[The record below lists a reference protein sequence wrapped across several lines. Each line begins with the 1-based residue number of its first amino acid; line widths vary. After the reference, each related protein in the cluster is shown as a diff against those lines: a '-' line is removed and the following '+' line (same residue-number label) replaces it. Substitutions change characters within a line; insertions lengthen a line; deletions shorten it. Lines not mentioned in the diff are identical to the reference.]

1 MNVPVYR
8 FNENFY
14 DLLTLNFDAPF
25 TNFLNRIEKYC
36 WYSKYIIGQLT
47 SRFQLWECK
56 MSLKKLAL
64 AGGVASALMAGT
76 AYASVIDRPFFQVLG
91 VVVVWGADSAGNAPV
106 VSDFV
111 LLTPASGTAG
121 ADLIS
126 GDVTAVVTGSLTP
139 ISATGVGGAGS
150 DVSGVTAVPAGG
162 GVYADDNANG
172 VLDAG
177 DSLTAFGIDA
187 ATDVDGL
194 IGPASHESSF
204 YVASNAAFDIYA
216 ESTGLGG
223 SGELF
228 AATNYEDI
236 KLAMSI
242 DVTGNV
248 VDGDATSLEFGSAAQ
263 NPTGGD
269 PLDGFVTSVDDL
281 SDINGAASQVF
292 QGGQRT
298 AASVGSLSE
307 QSVRFNS
314 VYTLDS
320 GAGVGGYDLS
330 QGAGTVFADVT
341 YTIFVP

>member
-1 MNVPVYR
+1 
-8 FNENFY
+8 
-14 DLLTLNFDAPF
+14 
-25 TNFLNRIEKYC
+25 
-36 WYSKYIIGQLT
+36 
-47 SRFQLWECK
+47 
-56 MSLKKLAL
+56 MSFKKLAL

-91 VVVVWGADSAGNAPV
+91 VVVVWGADSGGTAPV

-126 GDVTAVVTGSLTP
+126 GDVTALVTGELTP
-139 ISATGVGGAGS
+139 ISPTGVGGPGS
-150 DVSGVTAVPAGG
+150 DVTSPTSG
-162 GVYADDNANG
+162 GVYTDDNANG

-187 ATDVDGL
+187 ATDVDGM

-228 AATNYEDI
+228 AATTYEDI

-242 DVTGNV
+242 EVSGNV
-248 VDGDATSLEFGSAAQ
+248 IDGDATSLAFGSAAQ

-269 PLDGFVTSVDDL
+269 PLDGFVASVDDL
-281 SDINGAASQVF
+281 SDINGAATQVF

-320 GAGVGGYDLS
+320 GAGVGAYDLS

>member
-1 MNVPVYR
+1 
-8 FNENFY
+8 
-14 DLLTLNFDAPF
+14 
-25 TNFLNRIEKYC
+25 
-36 WYSKYIIGQLT
+36 
-47 SRFQLWECK
+47 

-91 VVVVWGADSAGNAPV
+91 VVVVWGADSTGTAPV

-111 LLTPASGTAG
+111 LLTPASGSAG

-139 ISATGVGGAGS
+139 ISATGVGGTGS
-150 DVSGVTAVPAGG
+150 NVSGATSG
-162 GVYADDNANG
+162 GVYADGNTNG

-187 ATDVDGL
+187 ATDVDG
-194 IGPASHESSF
+194 IVGPASHESSF

-228 AATNYEDI
+228 AATSYEDI

-242 DVTGNV
+242 DVAGNV

-263 NPTGGD
+263 NPTGAG
-269 PLDGFVTSVDDL
+269 PTDGFVAAVDDL
-281 SDINGAASQVF
+281 SDINGAASKVF